1 MPSRLEDI
9 LSRAD
14 IVEIISSYYPLQKA
28 GKNYRTHCPYHP
40 EKKPS
45 FTVSP
50 DKQIFHCFGC
60 GVGGNVIN
68 FIMLEERVEW
78 WEAVKILAEK
88 LGIPWEEKKDKD
100 VSSLYEITEKAS
112 LLFQK
117 YLLGPQGKHAYEYL
131 EKRGVNLGIQEE
143 LKLGYAPPTNWLT
156 YWNKEKFPLLVK
168 AGLALEREGEIF
180 PYFRNRIIFPIFNL
194 SGRIV
199 AFGGRTLE
207 DAEPK
212 YLNSPET
219 PIFEKGRTLYGLHL
233 TRREIQEKGEVILVE
248 GYMDFLTL
256 YQYGIK
262 NVCASLGTSF
272 TTSQANL
279 LRRFASRVTL
289 LYDSDEAGIKA
300 TLRAIEQFW
309 KEGVEVRVAILPPEE
324 DPDSFLKKEG
334 KEKLEE
340 LLEKGMDGL
349 EFYLLKTKE
358 FEGGNITSTVEK
370 IFQCWR
376 EMKDMIKREELI
388 LRSAKIL
395 GISPRVI
402 KDQWAGFSR
411 RRKVVLPSNSPP
423 PFTPEKYL
431 LSLFLR
437 FPEFRDKFLS
447 RFSLED
453 IEEEGVR
460 RVLEVLREA
469 DKETN
474 LPSLLERLGEE
485 DKQLVSGIIL
495 AEIPH
500 SNPEREI
507 RDCLRKIKEKK
518 INKLRQKIQRLEEE
532 RRWDELMGCMRE
544 LECMMKDM
552 I

>member
-88 LGIPWEEKKDKD
+88 LGIPWEEKKDKN

-156 YWNKEKFPLLVK
+156 YWDKEKFPLLVK

-256 YQYGIK
+256 YQ
-262 NVCASLGTSF
+262 
-272 TTSQANL
+272 
-279 LRRFASRVTL
+279 
-289 LYDSDEAGIKA
+289 
-300 TLRAIEQFW
+300 
-309 KEGVEVRVAILPPEE
+309 
-324 DPDSFLKKEG
+324 
-334 KEKLEE
+334 
-340 LLEKGMDGL
+340 
-349 EFYLLKTKE
+349 
-358 FEGGNITSTVEK
+358 
-370 IFQCWR
+370 
-376 EMKDMIKREELI
+376 
-388 LRSAKIL
+388 
-395 GISPRVI
+395 
-402 KDQWAGFSR
+402 
-411 RRKVVLPSNSPP
+411 
-423 PFTPEKYL
+423 
-431 LSLFLR
+431 
-437 FPEFRDKFLS
+437 
-447 RFSLED
+447 
-453 IEEEGVR
+453 
-460 RVLEVLREA
+460 
-469 DKETN
+469 
-474 LPSLLERLGEE
+474 
-485 DKQLVSGIIL
+485 
-495 AEIPH
+495 
-500 SNPEREI
+500 
-507 RDCLRKIKEKK
+507 
-518 INKLRQKIQRLEEE
+518 
-532 RRWDELMGCMRE
+532 
-544 LECMMKDM
+544 
-552 I
+552 